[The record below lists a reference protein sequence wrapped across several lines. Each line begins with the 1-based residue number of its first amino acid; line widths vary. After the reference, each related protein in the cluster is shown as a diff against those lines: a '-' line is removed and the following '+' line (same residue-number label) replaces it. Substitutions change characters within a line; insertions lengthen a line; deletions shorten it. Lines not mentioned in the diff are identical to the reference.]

1 VSTRSNVTPAA
12 GLPPVRDHALY
23 GLRLRSEHV
32 FANHV
37 PLADPAPACEQHVD
51 RETLPFH
58 YVVEAPLAAG
68 WETSAPTYRSTTL
81 IDEETSFLYVVQH
94 DGCTVFR
101 FSEVVD
107 FFIFPDRIL
116 CRVIDT
122 AYAYMIELHLL
133 GFVLSAW
140 FEARG
145 VAAIHGA
152 GVTLGDEA
160 IGFLSTNKGG
170 KSSLAAS
177 FMQAGHALLSDDI
190 LPIESH
196 EGVVTARPSYP
207 QMRMWPDQA
216 RHFWGSVEDLET
228 VHPHLDKRRIP
239 VGDGGFGTFCDE
251 RRRLT
256 CLYVPERRDGGGIEI
271 TGLSFAESVF
281 ALTRYAFLATIM
293 EHVDRD
299 RSRFALLSRIALA
312 VPVRRVVYP
321 SGVER
326 LPEVVAAIT
335 EDATLV
341 VAGRAEV
348 RDASP

>member
-1 VSTRSNVTPAA
+1 MSERPGADPA
-12 GLPPVRDHALY
+12 GGPREILREHSLY

-37 PLADPAPACEQHVD
+37 LAAERAHEHGAA

-58 YVVEAPLAAG
+58 YVTDAPLTPG
-68 WETSAPTYRSTTL
+68 WEETAPAYSSATR
-81 IDEETSFLYVVQH
+81 IDEETSFLYVLEYH
-94 DGCTVFR
+94 GCTVFR

-107 FFIFPDRIL
+107 FFIWPDRIL
-116 CRVIDT
+116 CRVLDP
-122 AYAYMIELHLL
+122 AYAYMVELHLL
-133 GFVLSAW
+133 GFVMSAW

-145 VAAIHGA
+145 VVAIHGA

-190 LPIESH
+190 IPIEVH
-196 EGVVTARPSYP
+196 AGVAIARPSYP

-228 VHPHLDKRRIP
+228 VHPNLDKRRIP
-239 VGDGGFGTFCDE
+239 VGEGGFGAFCDD

-256 CLYVPERRDGGGIEI
+256 CLYVPERREGGDVVI
-271 TGLSFAESVF
+271 TALSFAESVF
-281 ALTRYAFLATIM
+281 ALTGYAFLANLM
-293 EHVDRD
+293 EHLDRD
-299 RSRFALLSRIALA
+299 RSRFKTIARIAIA
-312 VPVRRVVYP
+312 VPVRRVAYP
-321 SGVER
+321 SGVEH
-326 LPEVVAAIT
+326 LPEVVTKII
-335 EDATLV
+335 EDAADV
-341 VAGRAEV
+341 VTERT
-348 RDASP
+348 